1 MGILGYRL
9 VYINDLIV
17 LLRESGFGC
26 HIGGLFVGCLGYA
39 DDILLL
45 SGSRS
50 GLQCMVNLAQR
61 FVKQK
66 NLKFSTSPDP
76 VKSKTKCIIF
86 SKKHKDLKDVAPVLL
101 NGDPLPW
108 VQQVKH
114 LGNVLQSD
122 NSMKVD
128 CSVKRGKFIGKINSL
143 MQEFSYSDP
152 KVKIRIFNIFATSF
166 YGSGLWDLTS
176 NEVDRIYKSWN
187 VAVRMAFG
195 VPPTTHR
202 YLIEY
207 LSGALH
213 PKTMLSGRYSKF
225 VDSLCMSSKV
235 EVALLANMAVQDN
248 RTVMGKTVS
257 RLKQELNSDVL
268 TSNLVKKNLKYFPV
282 PQDEEWRLPFLDEL
296 LSVETNDSSIDE
308 CFSSSDVKMMISS
321 LCTS

>member
-1 MGILGYRL
+1 
-9 VYINDLIV
+9 
-17 LLRESGFGC
+17 
-26 HIGGLFVGCLGYA
+26 
-39 DDILLL
+39 
-45 SGSRS
+45 
-50 GLQCMVNLAQR
+50 
-61 FVKQK
+61 
-66 NLKFSTSPDP
+66 
-76 VKSKTKCIIF
+76 
-86 SKKHKDLKDVAPVLL
+86 
-101 NGDPLPW
+101 
-108 VQQVKH
+108 
-114 LGNVLQSD
+114 
-122 NSMKVD
+122 MKVD

-152 KVKIRIFNIFATSF
+152 KVNIRIFNIFATSF

-207 LSGALH
+207 MSGALH

-248 RTVMGKTVS
+248 RTVMGKTVA

-296 LSVETNDSSIDE
+296 LSVETNDSSIDG

-321 LCTS
+321 LFTS